1 MFYSQYRPSNN
12 TNQLFSLNLDTQ
24 AIEFLMNHS
33 GIYYGTDTDNGS
45 VFSARTSDG
54 GDNLVISDGSQNGT
68 TILTPIPGVLY
79 YAEELNGYS
88 LCINE

>member
-1 MFYSQYRPSNN
+1 
-12 TNQLFSLNLDTQ
+12 
-24 AIEFLMNHS
+24 MNHS

-79 YAEELNGYS
+79 YAEELNGDILYV
-88 LCINE
+88 LTNDKGNCMFTIKTLVKLKHCMTVKDR